1 MKELTLEAAIEN
13 IAQVTEF
20 INARLEK
27 VGCETRTQRL
37 IDVAIDELFS
47 NIARYAYAPQTGMA
61 TIRIDVNQELRTV
74 EISFLDAGI
83 PYNPLTHED
92 PVSGLTCKERK
103 EGGFGIYIVK
113 KSMDD
118 IRYEYA
124 DGYNVTTIVKK
135 YQGHE

>member
-20 INARLEK
+20 INARLET

-74 EISFLDAGI
+74 EISFLDVGI

>member
-20 INARLEK
+20 INARLET

>member
-1 MKELTLEAAIEN
+1 MEAAIEN

-20 INARLEK
+20 INARLET

>member
-20 INARLEK
+20 INARLET

-135 YQGHE
+135 YQGHK

>member
-1 MKELTLEAAIEN
+1 MKKLTLEATIEN

-20 INARLEK
+20 INARLET

>member
-20 INARLEK
+20 INARLET

-74 EISFLDAGI
+74 EISFLDAGT

>member
-20 INARLEK
+20 INARLET
-27 VGCETRTQRL
+27 VGCGTRTQRL

>member
-20 INARLEK
+20 INARLET

-135 YQGHE
+135 YQGYE